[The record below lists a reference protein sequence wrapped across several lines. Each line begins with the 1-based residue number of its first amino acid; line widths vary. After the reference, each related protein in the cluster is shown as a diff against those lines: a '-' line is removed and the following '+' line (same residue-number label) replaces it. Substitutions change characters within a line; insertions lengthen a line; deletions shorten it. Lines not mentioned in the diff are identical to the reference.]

1 MIYPVNNRLFSDD
14 FNMNHT
20 TYEIMIQMITYTT
33 WIAFDFC
40 NRFSNQRFL
49 FTGSLSETPQL
60 SLIRVK
66 AMVHPS

>member
-1 MIYPVNNRLFSDD
+1 
-14 FNMNHT
+14 MNHT